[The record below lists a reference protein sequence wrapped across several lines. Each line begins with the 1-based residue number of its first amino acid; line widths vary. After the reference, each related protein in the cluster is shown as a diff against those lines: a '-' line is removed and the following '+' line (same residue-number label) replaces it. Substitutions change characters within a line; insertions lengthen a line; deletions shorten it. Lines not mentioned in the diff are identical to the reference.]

1 MTRFEP
7 IAIVGQAC
15 VLPGAL
21 SPDALWQAVTGN
33 QCLITR
39 PATGAFGLTDAE
51 QVALPY
57 VSGFVSGFDRVFDA
71 ERATLPGLDT
81 SRLDP
86 VCQWPL
92 HAALT
97 AWDEAGKSDTPAD
110 RRGVFLANLSYPS
123 RAKSAYAADVWAHGK
138 SSRPA
143 TDAFNSGFP
152 AHVLARAIGATGPV
166 LALDAACAS
175 SLYALEIACR
185 KLQTRQID
193 IGLVGAVNAADNLIL
208 HIGFEA
214 LQALSPTGRSRPFIK
229 GADGLV
235 PAEGAVAVVLKR
247 LSDVTP
253 KDTVHGVI
261 RAIGLSNDGKR
272 KGLLAPDSEGQAEAM
287 RRAYAD
293 ANLTPD
299 SVDFLECHAT
309 GTPVGD
315 SVEIAAAASVFGAER
330 YLPIGSLKANTGHL
344 ITAAGLASLLK
355 LTQAMAHETLPS
367 MPLDG
372 DMIDAVTTP
381 ALQPLANS
389 ANWQSGKNPRRAA
402 ISNFG
407 FGGNNAHL
415 ILDQYQPVKG
425 SVQVALPQDEPDDIV
440 ICSASLMG
448 GSDQGERDVLRRLMN
463 HPVSPPKPATTIGAD
478 PRYARTPPNDLLQAE
493 SQQLAVLSLT
503 RSALNGIHRPAA
515 ERSGV
520 FVGMGCA
527 ADAARWLLR
536 ERVAKAFGVTP
547 GTPEHTHAQDGI
559 APPLQAATVLG
570 AMANMTANR
579 ITSAEDLRGQGYAI
593 SSEGISSLAA
603 LDVACD
609 ALRAGRLDM
618 AVVAAADFAT
628 EPVAAAALAE
638 LGLTNIGDT
647 AAALVLKRRA
657 DADAAGDPILATLGL
672 VEWKG
677 EAEAS
682 PLFANAYGAAPAA
695 SPLFEIAASA
705 LLMSRDQVITDDC
718 AIPNLTGERPQHTIN
733 APANALA
740 HGASVSLTGN
750 PEQPSPDALRPPP
763 HLFWAAGATRA
774 SLAKKLRNG
783 KTGGKGK
790 CRVALIATDGA
801 SLAEM
806 IDTAA
811 KALEHDTAPT
821 GTHIYYGEGAPEGEL
836 AFVFTGSAA
845 VYARMSRGLFMA
857 FPELGMA
864 LAGMSRATDMAHL
877 LTHADLS
884 EYEQLCAGTL
894 ISQAHAILLRDVLGV
909 SPTVAIGLSLG
920 ESNALFA
927 FGFWKDPG
935 KLLDEIDDAAM
946 YERHLGGEFETAHA
960 AWGPNVPTDWANWH
974 IKAPLPKLR
983 AAMASHPNVE
993 ITIIYSQEDC
1003 LIGGPAAACRA
1014 VAEALGPGSGAAMN
1028 QHLIVHAKA
1037 MKPFEDTWRKLH
1049 TRPVSKVPGIRLYAN
1064 AINGSYAP
1072 TKARVAD
1079 MLTRQAVDTV
1089 DFPATVRQAYED
1101 GVRTF
1106 VEVGPRATLSR
1117 AISSVLGDQ
1126 PHVAV
1131 ATDRIVSSDLG
1142 QIAHLTATLFAD
1154 GRDINIACVV
1164 TRLDAARNNPWTGT
1178 DPMPL
1183 TKPVHYPTPQTPQT
1197 HATGGLPPAPHLP
1210 PPHYARSNAA
1220 PAPTSPAP
1228 VTHTAPTVTPAST
1241 PPPVVTQRT
1250 STPPRKVV
1258 AGKEPLMAR
1267 APSGPSWARAA
1278 IEDSTRGLM
1287 SDFFGPDFVGQD
1299 AFDRQVRLPAPP
1311 LLLVDRITG
1320 IDAEAG
1326 VESTGVIWTETDLE
1340 ADDWYV
1346 RNGRVRPGPLIE
1358 CGQADLTL
1366 IGWMGA
1372 DLKNRNERVYRL
1384 LGCEITFHDGGLPGP
1399 GDTLSFQ
1406 IEITGHATLAGVRMF
1421 FFQYDCMVGDRK
1433 IFSVRNGQAGFFTD
1447 NELAT
1452 GKGVIWDAS
1461 TDAAPTPSPHT
1472 FDTSRASAKRAFS
1485 APELAAFRTG
1495 DALAC
1500 FGKGFEFC
1508 AAHSRPAHLP
1518 DDKLAFFD
1526 EVTAFDPAGGPWGL
1540 GYLKARAHVPTDSWF
1555 YQGHFHEDPC
1565 MPGTL
1570 MAEAAVQA
1578 LEFYAAAAGLTIER
1592 DGYVFEPLPGHTAKF
1607 VCRGQVIPDRDHEV
1621 TYEVFID
1628 DIIDGESPVLYAS
1641 LLARSDG
1648 KKVFHCPRFAI
1659 RLRKDW
1665 PAPHTTDK
1673 PLRVGPMGE
1682 SRGDHAALLNCAAS
1696 APSAAFGDLYV
1707 PFDTA
1712 GRAPRLPQPPYH
1724 MMTRVT
1730 QVSTRPGVKETGAR
1744 VVAEYDIPP
1753 DAWYFRDNA
1762 NGHMPFAVLSE
1773 IVLQPCGW
1781 LASHCGFALEGG
1793 ERFRN
1798 LDGDGQVFMEVGPHD
1813 GMITVDTTLSSFS
1826 KVGPMTIVAF
1836 DLKAT
1841 LSDGRPVMNLKTQ
1854 FGFFPA
1860 AALVRQAGLPTKDE
1874 HRALL
1879 ALTPNRAETT
1889 LPAAPTATGD
1899 LVMLD
1904 RIDYFDATGGAAGL
1918 GLARGRQSV
1927 DPHAWYFKA
1936 HFFQDPVQ
1944 PGSLG
1949 LDALVQLLSHA
1960 TCLKGYANDMAN
1972 PQFETVAA
1980 GAPVKWAY
1988 RGQVTPD
1995 KQEVTTVMEIMEVV
2009 QSGDRLLITGK
2020 GTLWCDGL
2028 RIYEASPLTIALSD
2042 RA

>member
-1 MTRFEP
+1 MTFFEP
-7 IAIVGQAC
+7 IAIVGQGC

-21 SPDALWQAVTGN
+21 SPEALWKAIVRN
-33 QCLITR
+33 ECLITR
-39 PATGAFGLTDAE
+39 PAKGAFGLTDTE
-51 QVALPY
+51 QAALPY
-57 VSGFVSGFDRVFDA
+57 VAGFVSGFETVFDPK
-71 ERATLPGLDT
+71 RAKLPGMDAST
-81 SRLDP
+81 LDP

-92 HAALT
+92 HAALQ
-97 AWDEAGKSDTPAD
+97 AWDEAGKSDTPSD

-123 RAKSAYAADVWAHGK
+123 RAKSAYAADVWAKGK
-138 SSRPA
+138 STRPA

-152 AHVLARAIGATGPV
+152 VHVLAQAIGATGPV

-175 SLYALEIACR
+175 SLYAIEIACR

-235 PAEGAVAVVLKR
+235 PAEGAVAIVLKR

-261 RAIGLSNDGKR
+261 RAVGLSNDGRR

-287 RRAYAD
+287 RRAYAEAD
-293 ANLTPD
+293 LTPD
-299 SVDFLECHAT
+299 SVGFLECHAT
-309 GTPVGD
+309 GTAVGD
-315 SVEIAAAASVFGAER
+315 SVEIAAAASVFGTER

-372 DMIDAVTTP
+372 DLIDAVTSP
-381 ALQPLANS
+381 ALQPLAQTAPWS
-389 ANWQSGKNPRRAA
+389 SGKSPRRAA

-425 SVQVALPQDEPDDIV
+425 SVQVALPIETNDEIV

-463 HPVSPPKPATTIGAD
+463 HPVGPARPAQTVGAD

-493 SQQLAVLSLT
+493 AQQLAVLSLT
-503 RSALNGIHRPAA
+503 RSALSGIQRPDA
-515 ERSGV
+515 ERCGV

-527 ADAARWLLR
+527 ADSARWLLR
-536 ERVAKAFGVTP
+536 ERVAKEFGLTP
-547 GTPEHTHAQDGI
+547 GTPEHTEAQDGI

-579 ITSAEDLRGQGYAI
+579 ITSAEDLRGQGYSI
-593 SSEGISSLAA
+593 SSEGASSFAA

-628 EPVAAAALAE
+628 EPVAKAALKQ
-638 LGLTNIGDT
+638 LGTDARGDS
-647 AAALVLKRRA
+647 AAALVLKRRS
-657 DADAAGDPILATLGL
+657 DAEAAGDPILATLGP
-672 VEWKG
+672 VEWG
-677 EAEAS
+677 SHGAAS
-682 PLFANAYGAAPAA
+682 PLFTSAYGTAPAA

-705 LLMSRDQVITDDC
+705 LLMSRDQAITDDC
-718 AIPNLTGERPQHTIN
+718 AIPNLTGEQPEHTIN
-733 APANALA
+733 APANALS
-740 HGASVSLTGN
+740 HGASVHLTGH
-750 PEQPSPDALRPPP
+750 PVKPSPDPLRPPP
-763 HLFWAAGATRA
+763 HLHWAAGATRA
-774 SLAKKLRNG
+774 SLAKKLRSG

-790 CRVALIATDGA
+790 CRIALIAPDETAIAD
-801 SLAEM
+801 L
-806 IDTAA
+806 IDTSAM
-811 KALEHDTAPT
+811 ALEHDSAPS
-821 GTHIYYGEGAPEGEL
+821 GTHVYYGEGTPEGEL

-857 FPELGMA
+857 FPELGKA
-864 LAGMSRATDMAHL
+864 LASMSRATEMAEL

-894 ISQAHAILLRDVLGV
+894 VSQAHAILMRDVLEV
-909 SPTVAIGLSLG
+909 TPTAAIGLSLG

-946 YERHLGGEFETAHA
+946 YERHLGGDFETAHA

-1037 MKPFEDTWRKLH
+1037 MKPFEDQWRKLH

-1064 AINGSYAP
+1064 AINASYAP

-1106 VEVGPRATLSR
+1106 VEIGPRATLSR
-1117 AISSVLGDQ
+1117 AIDSVLGDK

-1131 ATDRIVSSDLG
+1131 ATDRIVASDLG

-1154 GRDINIACVV
+1154 GLGINIARVA

-1183 TKPVHYPTPQTPQT
+1183 TKPVHYPTPEIPAART
-1197 HATGGLPPAPHLP
+1197 TGGLPPAPHLP
-1210 PPHYARSNAA
+1210 PPHYAHSTTA
-1220 PAPTSPAP
+1220 PAPLTPPAP
-1228 VTHTAPTVTPAST
+1228 CATSKP
-1241 PPPVVTQRT
+1241 RT

-1258 AGKEPLMAR
+1258 NGNEPLMPR
-1267 APSGPSWARAA
+1267 APSGPNWARAA

-1287 SDFFGPDFVGQD
+1287 SNFFGSAFVGQD

-1320 IDAEAG
+1320 IDAEPC
-1326 VESTGVIWTETDLE
+1326 VESTGVIWTETDLT
-1340 ADDWYV
+1340 ADDWHV

-1372 DLKNRNERVYRL
+1372 DLKNKDERVYRL
-1384 LGCEITFHDGGLPGP
+1384 LGCEITFHEGGLPGP
-1399 GDTLSFQ
+1399 GDTLAFQ

-1433 IFSVRNGQAGFFTD
+1433 VFSVRNGQAGFFAD
-1447 NELAT
+1447 DELAT

-1461 TDAAPTPSPHT
+1461 TDAPTISTPHP
-1472 FDTSRASAKRAFS
+1472 FDTSRASTKRTFRPA
-1485 APELAAFRTG
+1485 ELAAFRAG

-1526 EVTAFDPAGGPWGL
+1526 EVTAFDPAGGPWGR
-1540 GYLKARAHVPTDSWF
+1540 GYLKARANVPTDAWF
-1555 YQGHFHEDPC
+1555 YQGHFHKDPC

-1592 DGYVFEPLPGHTAKF
+1592 DGYVFEPMPGETAKF

-1730 QVSTRPGVKETGAR
+1730 EVSTRPGVKEIGAR
-1744 VVAEYDIPP
+1744 VVAEYDIPS

-1798 LDGDGQVFMEVGPHD
+1798 LDGDGQVFMQVGPDD

-1836 DLKAT
+1836 ELKAT
-1841 LSDGRPVMNLKTQ
+1841 LADGRPVMNLKTQ

-1860 AALVRQAGLPTKDE
+1860 AALVRQAGLPTRDD

-1879 ALTPNRAETT
+1879 ALAPNRPGTT

-1918 GLARGRQSV
+1918 GLARGRQAV

-1960 TCLKGYANDMAN
+1960 ACLKGFTKGMAD
-1972 PQFETVAA
+1972 PQFESIAA

-2028 RIYEASPLTIALSD
+2028 RIYEASPLTIALAD

>member
-7 IAIVGQAC
+7 IAIVGQGC

-21 SPDALWQAVTGN
+21 SPDALWRAVAGN
-33 QCLITR
+33 ACLITP
-39 PATGAFGLTDAE
+39 PARGAFGLTDAE
-51 QVALPY
+51 QAALPY
-57 VSGFVSGFDRVFDA
+57 VSGFVSGFETVFDA
-71 ERATLPGLDT
+71 RRARLAGLDT
-81 SRLDP
+81 ARLDP

-92 HAALT
+92 HAALE
-97 AWDEAGKSDTPAD
+97 AWDEAGRVTAPSD

-123 RAKSAYAADVWAHGK
+123 RAKSAYAADIWTSGQ
-138 SSRPA
+138 SCRPA

-152 AHVLARAIGATGPV
+152 AQVLAQAIGATGPV
-166 LALDAACAS
+166 FALDAACAS
-175 SLYALEIACR
+175 SLYALEVACR
-185 KLQTRQID
+185 KLQARQID

-208 HIGFEA
+208 HIGFQA
-214 LQALSPTGRSRPFIK
+214 LQALSPSGRSRPFIK

-247 LSDVTP
+247 LGDVTP
-253 KDTVHGVI
+253 QDRVHGVI

-287 RRAYAD
+287 RRAYDD
-293 ANLTPD
+293 AGLGPD

-315 SVEIAAAASVFGAER
+315 SVEIAAATGIFGTDR
-330 YLPIGSLKANTGHL
+330 RLPIGSLKANTGHL

-355 LTQAMAHETLPS
+355 LTQAMANETLPS
-367 MPLDG
+367 MPLNG
-372 DMIDAVTTP
+372 DLIDAVKSTG
-381 ALQPLANS
+381 LQPLARP
-389 ANWQSGKNPRRAA
+389 ANWAAGNTPRRAA

-415 ILDQYQPVKG
+415 ILDQYRPLKG
-425 SVQVALPQDEPDDIV
+425 AVQVAHTPPEPDTVV

-463 HPVSPPKPATTIGAD
+463 HPVSPARPAETIGTD
-478 PRYARTPPNDLLQAE
+478 PRHARTPPNDLLQAE
-493 SQQLAVLSLT
+493 AQQLAVLWLA
-503 RSALNGIHRPAA
+503 RSALNGITRPDP

-527 ADAARWLLR
+527 ADSARWLLR
-536 ERVAKAFGVTP
+536 ERVAKRFALTP
-547 GTPEHTHAQDGI
+547 GTPEHAIAQDAI

-579 ITSAEDLRGQGYAI
+579 ITSAEDLRAQGFAI
-593 SSEGISSLAA
+593 SSEGVSSLAA

-618 AVVAAADFAT
+618 AIVAAADFAT

-638 LGLTNIGDT
+638 LGTLHPGDT

-657 DADAAGDPILATLGL
+657 DAEAAGDPILACLDQVQWGH
-672 VEWKG
+672 
-677 EAEAS
+677 AS
-682 PLFANAYGAAPAA
+682 KACALFANAYGLAPAA
-695 SPLFEIAASA
+695 SPLFELAASA
-705 LLMSRDQVITDDC
+705 LLMSRGQVITDEC
-718 AIPNLTGERPQHTIN
+718 AIPNLTGARPGHTVT
-733 APANALA
+733 ACANGLSQ
-740 HGASVSLTGN
+740 GASVHLTGL
-750 PEQPSPDALRPPP
+750 PARPSPDPLRPPP
-763 HLFWAAGATRA
+763 CLYWAAGATRA
-774 SLAKKLRNG
+774 SLAKKLRAR

-790 CRVALIATDGA
+790 CRIALTATDQTALADLIGA
-801 SLAEM
+801 CAGTLERGAEPFG
-806 IDTAA
+806 D
-811 KALEHDTAPT
+811 HV
-821 GTHIYYGEGAPEGEL
+821 YFGEGAPEGEL

-857 FPELGMA
+857 FPELGKA
-864 LAGMSRATDMAHL
+864 LASMSRAPEMAGL
-877 LTHADLS
+877 LTHAGLS

-894 ISQAHAILLRDVLGV
+894 VSQAHAILLRDIIGI
-909 SPTVAIGLSLG
+909 SPTAAIGLSLG
-920 ESNALFA
+920 ETNALFA
-927 FGFWKDPG
+927 FGFWNDPG
-935 KLLDEIDDAAM
+935 KLLDEIDEAAM
-946 YERHLGGEFETAHA
+946 YERHLGGDFETAHA

-974 IKAPLPKLR
+974 IKAPLAKLR
-983 AAMASHPNVE
+983 AAMASYPNVE
-993 ITIIYSQEDC
+993 ITIIYSQQDC

-1028 QHLIVHAKA
+1028 QHLIVHARA

-1049 TRPVSKVPGIRLYAN
+1049 TRPVASVPGIRLYAN
-1064 AINGSYAP
+1064 AINASYAP
-1072 TKARVAD
+1072 TRARVAD

-1089 DFPATVRQAYED
+1089 DFPATIGQAYED

-1117 AISSVLGDQ
+1117 AISSVLGDK

-1131 ATDRIVSSDLG
+1131 ATDRIIASDLG
-1142 QIAHLTATLFAD
+1142 QIAHLAATLFAD
-1154 GRDINIACVV
+1154 GRGLDIACVAD
-1164 TRLDAARNNPWTGT
+1164 RLDAARSNPWTGT
-1178 DPMPL
+1178 HPL
-1183 TKPVHYPTPQTPQT
+1183 PLNKPVHYRTPQTPQVP
-1197 HATGGLPPAPHLP
+1197 ATDGMPPAPHLP
-1210 PPHYARSNAA
+1210 HPHYARANPGPVPCA
-1220 PAPTSPAP
+1220 PRTQPALATP
-1228 VTHTAPTVTPAST
+1228 RRSTPALKSVDGNT
-1241 PPPVVTQRT
+1241 P
-1250 STPPRKVV
+1250 
-1258 AGKEPLMAR
+1258 LLAR
-1267 APSGPSWARAA
+1267 RPSGPNWDRQA
-1278 IEDSTRGLM
+1278 IEESTRGLM
-1287 SDFFGPDFVGQD
+1287 SRFFGPAFLGQD

-1326 VESTGVIWTETDLE
+1326 VESTGSIWTETDLK
-1340 ADDWYV
+1340 AGDWHV
-1346 RNGRVRPGPLIE
+1346 HKGRIRPGPLIE

-1372 DLKNRNERVYRL
+1372 GLKSRNERVYRL

-1399 GDTLSFQ
+1399 GDTLAFQ

-1421 FFQYDCMVGDRK
+1421 FFQYDCMVAGRK
-1433 IFSVRNGQAGFFTD
+1433 VFSVRNGQAGFFTD
-1447 NELAT
+1447 DELAT
-1452 GKGVIWDAS
+1452 GKGVIWDAA
-1461 TDAAPTPSPHT
+1461 TEAPPTRSPHP

-1485 APELAAFRTG
+1485 APDVAAFRAG
-1495 DALAC
+1495 DGLAC

-1518 DDKLAFFD
+1518 DDKLGFFD
-1526 EVTAFDPAGGPWGL
+1526 EITHFDPAGGPWGR
-1540 GYLKARAHVPTDSWF
+1540 GYLRARAHVPTNAWF
-1555 YQGHFHEDPC
+1555 YQGHFHKDPC

-1578 LEFYAAAAGLTIER
+1578 LEFYAGAAGLTLER
-1592 DGYVFEPLPGHTAKF
+1592 DGYVFEPMPGETARF

-1628 DIIDGESPVLYAS
+1628 DILEGESPVLYAS
-1641 LLARSDG
+1641 LLARCDG
-1648 KKVFHCPRFAI
+1648 RKVFHCPRFAI

-1665 PAPHTTDK
+1665 PAPHTSDT
-1673 PLRVGPMGE
+1673 PLRVGPMSE

-1696 APSAAFGDLYV
+1696 APSAAFGDLYL
-1707 PFDTA
+1707 PFDAA

-1730 QVSTRPGVKETGAR
+1730 HVSTRPGVKETGAR
-1744 VVAEYDIPP
+1744 VVAEYDIPAE
-1753 DAWYFRDNA
+1753 AWYFRDNA
-1762 NGHMPFAVLSE
+1762 NGNMPFAVLSE
-1773 IVLQPCGW
+1773 IMLQPCGW

-1798 LDGDGQVFMEVGPHD
+1798 LDGAGQVFMQVGPHD

-1836 DLKAT
+1836 DVQAT
-1841 LSDGRPVMNLKTQ
+1841 LGDARPVMSLKTQ

-1860 AALVRQAGLPTKDE
+1860 AALVRQAGLPTKE
-1874 HRALL
+1874 THRALL
-1879 ALTPNRAETT
+1879 EMAPNRAGTA
-1889 LPAAPTATGD
+1889 LPKAPTAGGA
-1899 LVMLD
+1899 LAMLD
-1904 RIDYFDATGGAAGL
+1904 RIDYFDAMGGAAGL
-1918 GLARGRQSV
+1918 GLARARQIV

-1949 LDALVQLLSHA
+1949 LDALVQILSYTA
-1960 TCLKGYANDMAN
+1960 CLKGDANGMAN
-1972 PQFETVAA
+1972 PQFETLAA
-1980 GAPVKWAY
+1980 GAPVKWTY

-1995 KQEVTTVMEIMEVV
+1995 KQEVTTVMEIMHQV
-2009 QSGDRLLITGK
+2009 QSGDRLLVTGK